1 MEYNLGKL
9 HGKTTIYFSWGI
21 ENALYDAGKEVTSWI
36 VKEDQAFFTRT
47 GEVKTALDKDTY
59 RNNLRW
65 QKPKEMPKGGLADD
79 EELKGGLADDE
90 EQKGALA
97 DAAWEDQPGYVFRGA
112 LAEDK

>member
-1 MEYNLGKL
+1 
-9 HGKTTIYFSWGI
+9 
-21 ENALYDAGKEVTSWI
+21 
-36 VKEDQAFFTRT
+36 
-47 GEVKTALDKDTY
+47 
-59 RNNLRW
+59 
-65 QKPKEMPKGGLADD
+65 MPKGGLADD